1 MVILRNEGMLG
12 GKGVPRKQVFYQNL
26 LSPLGMGSES
36 KDRPQQKVCYRA
48 GCKNG

>member
-12 GKGVPRKQVFYQNL
+12 GKGVPRKQMFYQNL

-36 KDRPQQKVCYRA
+36 KDRPQSATELDVRM
-48 GCKNG
+48 GD